1 MTSTQSDE
9 KGKKKTIGII
19 PDLTTIHT
27 PPREEE
33 NVETIK

>member
-19 PDLTTIHT
+19 LHLTIIYT

-33 NVETIK
+33 DVETIK